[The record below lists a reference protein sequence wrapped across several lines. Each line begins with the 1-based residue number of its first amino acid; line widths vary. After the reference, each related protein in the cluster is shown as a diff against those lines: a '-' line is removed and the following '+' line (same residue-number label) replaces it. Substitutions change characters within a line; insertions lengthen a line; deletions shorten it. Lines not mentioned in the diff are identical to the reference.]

1 MEASCRGMA
10 GKRAVGRVR
19 PAMKCGGDILVLTAA
34 LLAPGLV
41 GAQDGS
47 GANDDLEEI
56 VVQATRMSRP
66 LDRVPGAVTVVSQTE
81 IQLGRQQLG
90 LDEALNRVPG
100 LFMQNRYNFAQDLRI
115 SIRGFGARSAFGI
128 RGVKILVDGIPETL
142 PDGQGQVDSI
152 DLGAIRQI
160 EVLRGPSSS
169 LYGNAS
175 GGVISVASER
185 GPEIPFANVR
195 LTAGDYGA
203 QKFQAKTGGQADRV
217 NYFVSVSDSRVDGY
231 RVHSETENTQ
241 LSGRLEF
248 DLGNRG
254 SLLAVAN
261 YTDQPV
267 SNDPGGINLAQAQA
281 DPRSARDRN
290 LGFDSGEALEQT
302 RIGFVYTLPTGE
314 GSELQVRNYY
324 VSRDFNNRLPFRG
337 GGAVDLQRFFAGGG
351 ISYTHRG
358 SLAGK
363 LNRVIVGLDYDDQ
376 DDHRRRFNNNMGVPG
391 ALTLDQDEHVTSTGL
406 FVQDALTI
414 TDNVELSFGVRFDA
428 VEFDVGDRF
437 LGNGDDSGG
446 RTVDDASPM
455 IGLLVVLSPELS
467 IYGTMSTSFETPT
480 TTEFANPSG
489 AGGFN
494 PLLEPQAATNL
505 EIGLRG
511 GQGRR
516 TRYELAVFDI
526 EVDDELIPYEIPS
539 SPGRDFFAN
548 AGRSDRTGVEAMLVS
563 QPTDRIGVTLSYT
576 YADFE
581 FADFVDDNGRDYS
594 GNRIPGTV
602 EQLLFAEIYYR
613 HPAGWF
619 GALDA
624 LTVGDQFANN
634 ANTVADAAY
643 TLSNLRLG
651 FDASMGGVTYSPFVG
666 INNLFDERY
675 NSNIRINAFGGRF
688 FEPGPGRNAYA
699 GVAVNFD
706 LR

>member
-1 MEASCRGMA
+1 MASNWYRRNGVVRTRS
-10 GKRAVGRVR
+10 GFSAV
-19 PAMKCGGDILVLTAA
+19 AAAFLV
-34 LLAPGLV
+34 PGFL
-41 GAQDGS
+41 GAQTAPTTG
-47 GANDDLEEI
+47 DDLEEI
-56 VVQATRMSRP
+56 VVQAMRMGRP
-66 LDRVPGAVTVVSQTE
+66 LDRVPAAVTVVNQTE

-100 LFMQNRYNFAQDLRI
+100 VFMQNRYNFAQDLRV

-152 DLGAIRQI
+152 DLGSARQI

-169 LYGNAS
+169 FYGNAS
-175 GGVISVASER
+175 GGVISVTSER
-185 GPEIPFANVR
+185 GPETPFANLR
-195 LTAGDYGA
+195 LTAGEYGT
-203 QKFQAKTGGQADRV
+203 QKFQVKTGGQAERV
-217 NYFVSVSDSRVDGY
+217 NYFVSLSDSEVDGY

-248 DLGNRG
+248 DLGDRG

-267 SNDPGGINLAQAQA
+267 SNDPGGINIAQVEA
-281 DPRSARDRN
+281 DRRSARDRN
-290 LGFDSGEALEQT
+290 LSFNSGEALEHT

-324 VSRDFNNRLPFRG
+324 VSRDFNNRLPFGG

-351 ISYTHRG
+351 ISYTHQG

-363 LNRVIVGLDYDDQ
+363 PNRIVVGLDFDDQ
-376 DDHRRRFNNNMGVPG
+376 DDHRRRFNNDMGVPG

-406 FVQDALTI
+406 FVQDELSIAE
-414 TDNVELSFGVRFDA
+414 NVELSVGLRFDE

-437 LGNGDDSGG
+437 LRNGDDTGI
-446 RTVDDASPM
+446 RNLDDVSPM
-455 IGLLVVLSPELS
+455 IGLLANLSPEVTV
-467 IYGTMSTSFETPT
+467 YGTYSTSFETPT

-494 PLLEPQAATNL
+494 PLLEPQSATNL
-505 EIGLRG
+505 EVGLRG
-511 GQGRR
+511 VQGR
-516 TRYELAVFDI
+516 TRYELAIFDI

-548 AGRSDRTGVEAMLVS
+548 AGRSSRTGLEATLVS
-563 QPTDRIGVTLSYT
+563 RPTDRIGVTLSYT
-576 YADFE
+576 YADFT

-602 EQLLFAEIYYR
+602 EQLLFAEIDYR

-624 LTVGDQFANN
+624 LYIGDQYANN

-651 FDASMGGVTYSPFVG
+651 FDASGGGATFSPFIG
-666 INNLFDERY
+666 INNLFDQRY
-675 NSNIRINAFGGRF
+675 NSNIRLNAFGGRY
-688 FEPGPGRNAYA
+688 FEPGPERNIYA

>member
-1 MEASCRGMA
+1 MLA
-10 GKRAVGRVR
+10 
-19 PAMKCGGDILVLTAA
+19 AA
-34 LLAPGLV
+34 LMAPALV
-41 GAQDGS
+41 GAQDDPATADG
-47 GANDDLEEI
+47 LEEI

-66 LDRVPGAVTVVSQTE
+66 LDSVPAAISVVNQAQ

-100 LFMQNRYNFAQDLRI
+100 VFMQNRYNFAQDLRV

-152 DLGAIRQI
+152 DLGAAQQI

-169 LYGNAS
+169 YYGNAS
-175 GGVISVASER
+175 GGVISVTSER
-185 GPEIPFANVR
+185 GPETPFANLR
-195 LTAGDYGA
+195 FSAGEYGA
-203 QKFQAKTGGQADRV
+203 QKFQAKTGGQTEQV
-217 NYFVSVSDSRVDGY
+217 NYFVSFSDSQIVGY
-231 RVHSETENTQ
+231 REHSETENTQ

-248 DLGNRG
+248 DLGDRG

-267 SNDPGGINLAQAQA
+267 SNDPGGINIAQAQA

-290 LGFDSGEALEQT
+290 LSFDGGEALEQT
-302 RIGFVYTLPTGE
+302 RLGFVYTLPVGE

-324 VSRDFNNRLPFRG
+324 VSRDFNNRLPFFG

-351 ISYTHRG
+351 ISYTQQGNLGGRP
-358 SLAGK
+358 
-363 LNRVIVGLDYDDQ
+363 NRVVVGLDFDDQ
-376 DDHRRRFNNNMGVPG
+376 DDHRRRFNNDMGVLG
-391 ALTLDQDEHVTSTGL
+391 ALSLDQDEHVTSTGL
-406 FVQDALTI
+406 FIQDELSI
-414 TDNVELSFGVRFDA
+414 SDNVRLSFGVRFDQ

-437 LGNGDDSGG
+437 LGNGDDSGV
-446 RTVDDASPM
+446 RKLDDVSPM
-455 IGLLVVLSPELS
+455 VGLLANLSPDVTV
-467 IYGTMSTSFETPT
+467 YGTYSTSFETPT

-505 EIGLRG
+505 EVGLRG
-511 GQGRR
+511 GVGSR

-526 EVDDELIPYEIPS
+526 GVEDELIPYEIPS

-548 AGRSDRTGVEAMLVS
+548 AGRSNRTGLEATLIS

-576 YADFE
+576 YADFT
-581 FADFVDDNGRDYS
+581 FADFLDDNGNDYS

-602 EQLLFAEIYYR
+602 EQLVFAELSYR

-624 LTVGDQFANN
+624 LHVGDQFANN
-634 ANTVADAAY
+634 ANSVADGAY

-651 FDASMGGVTYSPFVG
+651 FDANRGGATFSPFVG
-666 INNLFDERY
+666 VNNLFDQSY
-675 NSNIRINAFGGRF
+675 NSNIRLNAFGRRYY
-688 FEPGPGRNAYA
+688 EPGPGRNVYA

>member
-1 MEASCRGMA
+1 MASDWYRRNGVVRTRS
-10 GKRAVGRVR
+10 GFSAV
-19 PAMKCGGDILVLTAA
+19 AAA
-34 LLAPGLV
+34 LLVPGFL
-41 GAQDGS
+41 GAQTAPTTG
-47 GANDDLEEI
+47 DDLEEI
-56 VVQATRMSRP
+56 VVQAMRMGRP
-66 LDRVPGAVTVVSQTE
+66 LDRVPAAVTVVNQTE

-90 LDEALNRVPG
+90 LDEVLNRVPG
-100 LFMQNRYNFAQDLRI
+100 VFMQNRYNFAQDLRV

-152 DLGAIRQI
+152 DLGSARQI

-169 LYGNAS
+169 FYGNAS
-175 GGVISVASER
+175 GGVISVMSER
-185 GPEIPFANVR
+185 GPEIPFANLR
-195 LTAGDYGA
+195 LTAGEYGA
-203 QKFQAKTGGQADRV
+203 QKFQVKTGGQTERV
-217 NYFVSVSDSRVDGY
+217 NYFVSLSDSEVDGY

-248 DLGNRG
+248 DLGGRG

-267 SNDPGGINLAQAQA
+267 SNDPGGINIAQVEA
-281 DPRSARDRN
+281 DRRSARDRN
-290 LGFDSGEALEQT
+290 LSFNSGEALEQT

-324 VSRDFNNRLPFRG
+324 VSRDFNNRLPFGG
-337 GGAVDLQRFFAGGG
+337 GGAVVLQRFFAGGG
-351 ISYTHRG
+351 ISHTHQG

-363 LNRVIVGLDYDDQ
+363 PNRIVVGLDFDDQ
-376 DDHRRRFNNNMGVPG
+376 DDHRRRFNNDMGVPG

-406 FVQDALTI
+406 FVQDELSIAE
-414 TDNVELSFGVRFDA
+414 NVELSVGLRFDE

-437 LGNGDDSGG
+437 LSNGDDTGV
-446 RTVDDASPM
+446 RNLDDVSPM
-455 IGLLVVLSPELS
+455 IGLLVNVSPEVTV
-467 IYGTMSTSFETPT
+467 YGTYSTSFETPT

-494 PLLEPQAATNL
+494 PLLVPQSATNL
-505 EIGLRG
+505 EVGLRG
-511 GQGRR
+511 VRGR

-526 EVDDELIPYEIPS
+526 EVDDELIPYEIPG

-548 AGRSDRTGVEAMLVS
+548 AGRSSRTGLEATLVS

-576 YADFE
+576 YSDFT
-581 FADFVDDNGRDYS
+581 FADFVDDNGRDYT

-602 EQLLFAEIYYR
+602 EQLLFAEIDYR

-624 LTVGDQFANN
+624 LYIGDQYANN

-651 FDASMGGVTYSPFVG
+651 FDASGGGATFSPFIG
-666 INNLFDERY
+666 INNLFDQRY
-675 NSNIRINAFGGRF
+675 NSNIRLNAFGGRY
-688 FEPGPGRNAYA
+688 FEPGPERNIYA